1 MLFTF
6 DRLLSKHIFIFF
18 RIHTDERPFKCQ
30 LCPYRSRDSS
40 QLTVHLRTHTN
51 DRPFVCQ
58 HETCGS
64 AFKTNSD
71 LKRHLR
77 LHTCPHC
84 PFKSASQITVKAHIN
99 TDHKELISSW
109 KCSQCPYTTNNQI
122 KLSTHEKMHEN
133 LVDKPLPQQS
143 HFKCEDCEFTCSTK
157 LKLTSHV
164 RKKHHKQND
173 FYDKIVTCQS
183 CDYSTTSQALLLVHR
198 RKKHPR
204 SKNFKKKIQVKDE
217 QEPEIISAKKE
228 TPTKKQDNYV
238 YNYSCN
244 LCEATFVREDSL
256 KSHLRQHQQR
266 RLDVELDLLPEATG
280 PQTSHEPQT
289 LNQDSYQ
296 GPINDSSVQYLLFA
310 TPTNASTTSSS
321 TVPSSG
327 NQEIHILANDT
338 LTNNSAGT
346 QVIYQVS
353 KE

>member
-1 MLFTF
+1 
-6 DRLLSKHIFIFF
+6 
-18 RIHTDERPFKCQ
+18 
-30 LCPYRSRDSS
+30 
-40 QLTVHLRTHTN
+40 
-51 DRPFVCQ
+51 
-58 HETCGS
+58 
-64 AFKTNSD
+64 
-71 LKRHLR
+71 
-77 LHTCPHC
+77 
-84 PFKSASQITVKAHIN
+84 
-99 TDHKELISSW
+99 
-109 KCSQCPYTTNNQI
+109 
-122 KLSTHEKMHEN
+122 MHEN
-133 LVDKPLPQQS
+133 LVDKPLLQHT
-143 HFKCEDCEFTCSTK
+143 HFKCEDCEFTCGTK

-173 FYDKIVTCQS
+173 FYGQIVNCQS

-204 SKNFKKKIQVKDE
+204 SKSSKKKFQVKDD
-217 QEPEIISAKKE
+217 QKPEIIALKKE
-228 TPTKKQDNYV
+228 TPNKKQDNYV

-266 RLDVELDLLPEATG
+266 RLDVELDLLPEAAG
-280 PQTSHEPQT
+280 PQTSHEPQA

-327 NQEIHILANDT
+327 NQEIHILANDA